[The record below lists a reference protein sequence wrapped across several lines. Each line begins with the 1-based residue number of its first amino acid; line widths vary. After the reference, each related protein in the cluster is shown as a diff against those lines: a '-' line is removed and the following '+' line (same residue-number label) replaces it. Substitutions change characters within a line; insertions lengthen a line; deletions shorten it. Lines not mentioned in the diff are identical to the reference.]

1 MKYPNT
7 ITAWIKDDSMRK
19 ASWERLLITRCRWQE
34 RKGAN
39 PSTNGDTI
47 AREILIIIDGATCT
61 LSRGDCVLLGMH
73 IDAEPPQESATVNTV
88 KPVYIGKKVHHF
100 EVIAS

>member
-7 ITAWIKDDSMRK
+7 VTAWVKDDSMRK

-34 RKGAN
+34 SKGAN
-39 PSTNGDTI
+39 PSTDGDII

-61 LSRGDCVLLGMH
+61 LSRGDCVSLGMH
-73 IDAEPPQESATVNTV
+73 IDDEPLKDSATVNTV